1 MSVRPTT
8 TTVTRLSSS
17 QLRLNWP
24 TVAMSN
30 TAQAKIN
37 KPMQETTARKMFEA
51 RFSFDGCDIG
61 LSWHGR
67 GRLIF
72 ANRVA
77 GGATPLYSPE
87 RIPALLIWGGEQQ
100 SGFTA
105 LVQLPSQRRAT
116 AAWPYTVLRQ

>member
-17 QLRLNWP
+17 QLRLNCQ

-51 RFSFDGCDIG
+51 RFSFDGCDIA
-61 LSWHGR
+61 LSWR
-67 GRLIF
+67 GSGPLIF

-77 GGATPLYSPE
+77 GGRDSFVFAGAHSGAAHLGKGAA
-87 RIPALLIWGGEQQ
+87 I
-100 SGFTA
+100 GFTA
-105 LVQLPSQRRAT
+105 LVRLPSQRRAT
-116 AAWPYTVLRQ
+116 AAWPYTVLQQ